1 MAPLTGKVV
10 IVTGASSG
18 FGAAAARLFAREGCK
33 VVLAARRLDRL
44 DELAKDIRGAGG
56 EALLCEADVSL
67 LPQINQLV
75 ETTLKTYGQI
85 DILYNNAGFG
95 RLDWFE
101 NLDPLRD
108 IEAQINANL
117 LGVIQ
122 MARAVVPHMLKR
134 GGGHIINIA
143 SIAAWI
149 AAPMYSLYS
158 ASKYGVLGF
167 SDGLRRDLLPFGV
180 KVSVICPGPA
190 KSEFGLHTGLKPSAL
205 QTSLKRIFP
214 SMKSEAVA
222 KRVVQVA
229 KHPRRYT
236 IFPWYYPIAIWI
248 DFNAPWL
255 VDWFVVEFQTRRTH
269 KLEAQ

>member
-1 MAPLTGKVV
+1 MVPLAGKVV
-10 IVTGASSG
+10 IITGASSG
-18 FGAAAARLFAREGCK
+18 FGAATARLLAREGCK

-44 DELAKDIRGAGG
+44 DELATEIRDAGG
-56 EALLCEADVSL
+56 EALPCETDVSL

-75 ETTLKTYGQI
+75 EITLKTYGQI

-101 NLDPLRD
+101 NLDPQRD
-108 IEAQINANL
+108 IESQINVNL
-117 LGVIQ
+117 LGVMQ

-134 GGGHIINIA
+134 RSGHIINMA

-149 AAPMYSLYS
+149 AAPKYSMYS

-167 SDGLRRDLLPFGV
+167 SDALRRELLPFGL
-180 KVSVICPGPA
+180 KVSAICPGPA
-190 KSEFGLHTGLKPSAL
+190 QSEFSQHTGAIPSPL
-205 QTSLKRIFP
+205 QASLKRVFP
-214 SMKSEAVA
+214 SMTSEAVA
-222 KRVVQVA
+222 QRVVQVI
-229 KHPRRYT
+229 KRPRRYS

-255 VDWFVVEFQTRRTH
+255 VDWAVVEFQTRKTH
-269 KLEAQ
+269 HLEA